1 MIFKSLLPQ
10 LHQLADKHL
19 ELDRGDRLLGELRLL
34 LPFRPRRGAS
44 LLPPC
49 HLPALH
55 NRHLRTQPQDCSVN
69 DCEMWSYEIL
79 NFYFYINV
87 LNNRIYNYWKTQLSV
102 VFDGFPNPVL
112 TFHYKTDKPSHKT
125 TGMILFCNKQ
135 GHTVD

>member
-1 MIFKSLLPQ
+1 MEDKFKEYIDRGTLDTDLYVIFQSLLPQ
-10 LHQLADKHL
+10 LHQLADKQL

-55 NRHLRTQPQDCSVN
+55 NRHLRSQPQDCSTN

-79 NFYFYINV
+79 NFYIFIYVHKNV
-87 LNNRIYNYWKTQLSV
+87 LK
-102 VFDGFPNPVL
+102 
-112 TFHYKTDKPSHKT
+112 K
-125 TGMILFCNKQ
+125 
-135 GHTVD
+135 